1 MNLPNVDALTE
12 TDKVM
17 EISGLS
23 VSFNGTQVLDKI
35 DLTVY
40 HRDFIGIIGPNG
52 GGKSTLLRA
61 ILGLIT
67 PDRGS
72 ISIMGRPQKQG
83 RHMVSYVPQ
92 YASFDRDF
100 PISVWTVLLLGRI
113 GQKQGLRF
121 SPQDKELALQALE
134 RVEMDGLKERQ
145 IGRLSGGE
153 RQRVMVARALAAK
166 PQILLLDEPTASV
179 DSRFEAGFYDILKEL
194 NQDITIILVSH
205 DISAVSAYVK
215 TIACLNQQLYYQHAK
230 ELTEEMIEHAYHCP
244 VHLIAHGI
252 PHRVLEPHDGV
263 VG

>member
-1 MNLPNVDALTE
+1 MHNVGMLAE

-17 EISGLS
+17 EISDLS
-23 VSFNGTQVLDKI
+23 VSFNGTSVLDKI
-35 DLTVY
+35 DLTVF

-61 ILGLIT
+61 ILGLVQ
-67 PDRGS
+67 PDNGT
-72 ISIMGRPQKQG
+72 ISIMGQPHKQA

-92 YASFDRDF
+92 YAAFDRDF
-100 PISVWTVLLLGRI
+100 PISVWEVVLMGRI
-113 GQKQGLRF
+113 GQKKGLRF
-121 SPQDKELALQALE
+121 SQRDKDLARQALQ
-134 RVEMDGLKERQ
+134 RVEMDNLKERQ

-153 RQRVMVARALAAK
+153 RQRVLVARALAAK
-166 PQILLLDEPTASV
+166 PRILLLDEPTASV
-179 DSRFEAGFYDILKEL
+179 DSRFEAGFYDILQEL
-194 NQDITIILVSH
+194 NQEMTIILVSH

-215 TIACLNQQLYYQHAK
+215 TIACLNQQLFYQHAK

-244 VHLIAHGI
+244 VHIIAHGV